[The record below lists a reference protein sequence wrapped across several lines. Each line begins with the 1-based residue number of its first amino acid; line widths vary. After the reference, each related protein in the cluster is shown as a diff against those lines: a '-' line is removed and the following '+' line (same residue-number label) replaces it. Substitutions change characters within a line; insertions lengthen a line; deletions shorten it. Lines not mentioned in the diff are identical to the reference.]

1 MGYTNEMQANVRGK
15 LFNMLGDRGEV
26 AAAAAAAPSSSSSR
40 SVNRKMNAADADP
53 GFSAVTGKA
62 DREIEAD
69 EDDYNSNELDGVQID
84 MINAGDYGEF
94 GEDFE
99 WVCNT
104 CTLIN
109 EPSSLSCLTCDAI
122 RIQ

>member
-26 AAAAAAAPSSSSSR
+26 AAAAAAASSSSSR
-40 SVNRKMNAADADP
+40 SVHRKPNSAVVDP
-53 GFSAVTGKA
+53 GSSSVTGKM
-62 DREIEAD
+62 DRDAQE
-69 EDDYNSNELDGVQID
+69 EDDDLTFHRLDGVQID
-84 MINAGDYGEF
+84 MDGLDDYGEL
-94 GEDFE
+94 ESDFE
-99 WVCNT
+99 WVCTT

-122 RIQ
+122 RTY